1 MTFLLSFQFSFED
14 GKATQELCLEA
25 GTQTWVSIKFLPL
38 SVGQKL
44 ANLSL
49 KIPGFRNSA
58 GNPVKST
65 IPLRGFGAPNQEA
78 FYALPTEETL
88 SESMMDASVHAGQ
101 PADKFYQT
109 FTTIKEEET

>member
-1 MTFLLSFQFSFED
+1 M
-14 GKATQELCLEA
+14 
-25 GTQTWVSIKFLPL
+25 SINLLPL

-44 ANLSL
+44 ATLSL

-58 GNPVKST
+58 GNAVKSS

-78 FYALPTEETL
+78 FYALATEETL

-101 PADKFYQT
+101 PAEKFYQT